1 VEKKGGGSAW
11 ARWLRTALTA
21 AGGTRLVGAAE
32 AGYEQGRAAGRGRRG
47 AGVTNRRDR
56 GEGGPVAVA
65 GVREKERERGR
76 AVVGR
81 RHVGPSGTM
90 LGSAV
95 QI

>member
-1 VEKKGGGSAW
+1 
-11 ARWLRTALTA
+11 
-21 AGGTRLVGAAE
+21 VGAVG

-81 RHVGPSGTM
+81 RHVGPSDTM
-90 LGSAV
+90 LGSTV
-95 QI
+95 QIGIEPIQI